1 MLNLNSNEG
10 AKVMRF
16 RAETMRE
23 ALEQVKREVGEEAL
37 VLDTKRVKVG
47 GFLGVGSR
55 ELVELRVS
63 AVGAPATTDA
73 PAEARRDETKRRERS
88 SAAQRSLSLTDDAP
102 ALPAHAKKI
111 ANESS
116 SPRPASSPSPAKS
129 FARPDS
135 APPSRAVANAAETRG
150 VEVAETAP
158 RVVHR
163 QQQKTA
169 TIPAQSDAR
178 AQHAT
183 GDIER
188 LRAEI
193 REVKFALGAFAAR
206 SSSFASADERSHAGA
221 DLAADG
227 EIYDSPFYEAYLEL
241 TSAGLAPE
249 LARRAMRA
257 QIASGSHGERAPA
270 ELARTAL
277 ARLLPSLVSFA
288 DDELSAGNAAQV
300 PVTVFIGPTG
310 VGKTTTIAKLAAR
323 IALRER
329 RRVEL
334 ITLDTYRI
342 AAVEQLRTYAEIIGA
357 GFGVARSVLE
367 LDAMTRRFAGE
378 AVVLV
383 DTIGRSPHDLAD
395 QLELADYLRASDDVL
410 KCLTLQATTHPADAE
425 IVIKK
430 FALYGANRLV
440 VTKLD
445 ETARPGA
452 SVGVAAGSRLPLAYL
467 CAGQRVP
474 EDLERATPETL
485 AARVVRAGT

>member
-1 MLNLNSNEG
+1 MLNLNSNDG

-23 ALEQVKREVGEEAL
+23 ALEQVKHEVGEDAL

-63 AVGAPATTDA
+63 ATPQAPAAQT
-73 PAEARRDETKRRERS
+73 PKESRRDEAKRVR
-88 SAAQRSLSLTDDAP
+88 AAARSLSLTDDAP
-102 ALPAHAKKI
+102 ALPAHAKRTTMETSPSRSSGVAPSTVKPS
-111 ANESS
+111 AGDDDTVKTSS
-116 SPRPASSPSPAKS
+116 SRTGSAPASS
-129 FARPDS
+129 
-135 APPSRAVANAAETRG
+135 RG

-163 QQQKTA
+163 PKPSTN
-169 TIPAQSDAR
+169 PAQKEAH
-178 AQHAT
+178 AHAT
-183 GDIER
+183 GDLER

-193 REVKFALGAFAAR
+193 REVKFALGAFASR
-206 SSSFASADERSHAGA
+206 SSFASTDERSQIGA

-241 TSAGLAPE
+241 TSGGLAPE

-257 QIASGSHGERAPA
+257 QISVGSRDQSAPA
-270 ELARTAL
+270 VLARAAL
-277 ARLLPSLVSFA
+277 ARLLPSLVNFA
-288 DDELSAGNAAQV
+288 DDELSADKAART

-425 IVIKK
+425 VIIKK

-452 SVGVAAGSRLPLAYL
+452 SIGVASASRLPLAYL

-485 AARVVRAGT
+485 AARVVRAGL